1 METLSIVEANPYF
14 LPHLGGIENRM
25 HVTSK
30 HFAERGH
37 DVTVLTAQ
45 LPGTPAEEYV
55 TSSGV
60 LDALNR
66 ISPDIVNYNYRW
78 AFSFDGEVSRY
89 TGKKVFTYHNM
100 WGEGV
105 GYQRYISE
113 ANDALYRKKLDRY
126 DHIVAVTDYV
136 RDDLIRRGIDSSR
149 VTAVDNCL
157 DVVPDITRTEGDFI
171 LSLGRLVATKGLD
184 YLIEAMRDVDY
195 RLIICGTGPEEK
207 TIRRL
212 VSKYGLEDRVEIRG
226 WVSEEEKN
234 RLMDT
239 CRFFVMPS
247 IYESYGLAALEVMSY
262 GKPIVC
268 TDVDGLPGNV
278 KDAGLY
284 VKPKDPR
291 GLAEGINRLLS
302 DNACRAELS
311 ENALKVSRAVTWDQQ
326 ILKLEGLYRSVV
338 DGTI

>member
-45 LPGTPAEEYV
+45 LPGTPAEEETEYGYRIVRVPSKFYNIYNPPYV
-55 TSSGV
+55 TSKGV

-136 RDDLIRRGIDSSR
+136 RDDLIRRGIDPPR
-149 VTAVDNCL
+149 VTSVDNCL
-157 DVVPDITRTEGDFI
+157 DVVPEITGTEGDFI

-195 RLIICGTGPEEK
+195 RLVICGTGPEE
-207 TIRRL
+207 
-212 VSKYGLEDRVEIRG
+212 
-226 WVSEEEKN
+226 
-234 RLMDT
+234 
-239 CRFFVMPS
+239 
-247 IYESYGLAALEVMSY
+247 
-262 GKPIVC
+262 
-268 TDVDGLPGNV
+268 
-278 KDAGLY
+278 
-284 VKPKDPR
+284 
-291 GLAEGINRLLS
+291 
-302 DNACRAELS
+302 
-311 ENALKVSRAVTWDQQ
+311 
-326 ILKLEGLYRSVV
+326 
-338 DGTI
+338 